1 MNDSW
6 FDWSSYLSI
15 FHADRPGVAEEILSR
30 AFSGPQT
37 PYRWLARAVAKTAV
51 TVLDVGSGAGAVAR
65 ELASPERT
73 TVGVDIAFSELQL
86 AQERGGSPVVCADGR
101 QLPFAD
107 ASFDAVVSS
116 MGVVVIRP
124 LDQLFAEVSR
134 VLRPGGVFAFMA
146 PTIWPLSPQDIPTLT
161 QISLRLRG
169 IPQFP
174 GPTEFTGYVPA
185 LRQHNLRK
193 VEDARERYRFTVTSE
208 SDAKLVVGALYLPA
222 VGVSRLQAAID
233 WMVQRL
239 RRTGPFTVA
248 IPMRRFVAVK

>member
-6 FDWSSYLSI
+6 FDWATYLSI

-37 PYRWLARAVAKTAV
+37 PYRWLARAVAKTAD
-51 TVLDVGSGAGAVAR
+51 TVLDVGCGAGAVAR
-65 ELASPERT
+65 ELARPGRT
-73 TVGVDIAFSELQL
+73 TIGIDISFSEVRL
-86 AQERGGSPVVCADGR
+86 ARERSGDPVVCGDGR

-107 ASFDAVVSS
+107 ESFAAVVSS

-124 LDQLFAEVSR
+124 LDQLFAEVAR

-146 PTIWPLSPQDIPTLT
+146 PTVRPLSPSDLPTLS
-161 QISLRLRG
+161 QIALRLRAL
-169 IPQFP
+169 PTFP
-174 GPTEFTGYVPA
+174 GPTEFTGYVPV
-185 LRQHNLRK
+185 LRQHGLRK

-208 SDAKLVVGALYLPA
+208 SDAKLVVAALYLPT

-233 WMVQRL
+233 WMVARL
-239 RRTGPFTVA
+239 DRTGPFTVA